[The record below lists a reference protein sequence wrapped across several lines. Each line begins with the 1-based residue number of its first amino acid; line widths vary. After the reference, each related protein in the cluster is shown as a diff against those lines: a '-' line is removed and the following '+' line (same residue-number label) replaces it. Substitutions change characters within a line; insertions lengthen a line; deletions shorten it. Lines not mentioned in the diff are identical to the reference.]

1 MASSRAVTSARFL
14 LRSLSLRGPSFLLAL
29 LAVTVGATV
38 ATTMLNLKLDL
49 RSKMSRELRR
59 YGPNLLLVPAPE
71 GPAGGIASTLDEAE
85 ARALPSRLGA
95 PEALVS
101 PLLLASAGVAATDA
115 GGAPAARPVAAATV
129 GADFDLLRRLN
140 PSWRVEGRWPAPG
153 EAACL
158 AGASLASRAGLSP
171 GGRALARAGGQE
183 RILAVAGIVA
193 TGEAED
199 EQLIVPLRVLQ
210 EMSGLPGR
218 VSLVA
223 LSIDGGPEAVARA
236 AAAAQAALP
245 GAAARP
251 LGQIAAAQGALL
263 ARLDRMMAVLTIAVL
278 LLSGLCLLTTL
289 MSMVVEREGE
299 IGLMRSMGAGDGA
312 ILAMFA
318 GEVSLLGLLG
328 ALLGWGLGA
337 LSAGL
342 IGAKLFG
349 AAIAARAEVA
359 PGIALGC
366 VVLCFMAVL
375 LPLRRA
381 LAIQP
386 AAVLRGE

>member
-1 MASSRAVTSARFL
+1 MTPVPKHPPRDAATAPPLCLSPPPTGGRGGAAPP
-14 LRSLSLRGPSFLLAL
+14 RS
-29 LAVTVGATV
+29 
-38 ATTMLNLKLDL
+38 
-49 RSKMSRELRR
+49 
-59 YGPNLLLVPAPE
+59 
-71 GPAGGIASTLDEAE
+71 GPARAAPRP
-85 ARALPSRLGA
+85 ARA
-95 PEALVS
+95 
-101 PLLLASAGVAATDA
+101 
-115 GGAPAARPVAAATV
+115 AR
-129 GADFDLLRRLN
+129 RR
-140 PSWRVEGRWPAPG
+140 
-153 EAACL
+153 
-158 AGASLASRAGLSP
+158 
-171 GGRALARAGGQE
+171 
-183 RILAVAGIVA
+183 
-193 TGEAED
+193 
-199 EQLIVPLRVLQ
+199 LRVLQ

-299 IGLMRSMGAGDGA
+299 IGLMRSMGAGDGV